1 MAGKHTMPIIPF
13 LEGRVFWPETTRA
26 MGEVFEKA
34 RAMLGLADKTDSA
47 TALLAMEMTALAAMG
62 IHDDVLLCRSRPGA
76 DHACRTASSV
86 RLWSPRNQKVARRQ
100 MGLMLGRDGGL
111 ALVCSADC
119 RRNVYEHLV

>member
-1 MAGKHTMPIIPF
+1 VAGKHTMPIIPF

-62 IHDDVLLCRSRPGA
+62 IHDDVLLCRSRPAPTTRAAPPHRSDFGRLGIRRSRA
-76 DHACRTASSV
+76 DRWA
-86 RLWSPRNQKVARRQ
+86 
-100 MGLMLGRDGGL
+100 
-111 ALVCSADC
+111 
-119 RRNVYEHLV
+119 